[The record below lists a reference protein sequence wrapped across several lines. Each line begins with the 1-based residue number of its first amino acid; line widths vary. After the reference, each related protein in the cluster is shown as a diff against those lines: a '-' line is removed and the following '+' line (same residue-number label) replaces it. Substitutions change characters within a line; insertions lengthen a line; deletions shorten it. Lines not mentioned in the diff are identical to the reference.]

1 MTTARSLLRSGSAA
15 TAAQL
20 VRIVALQVAHMIAG
34 RYVPPEQRG
43 VWSWLEALFL
53 LLASVR
59 DLGVTNHVV
68 RLAPMPFGTFLR
80 VELVAGLALAGA
92 VFGGAPWLAAGF
104 AGGGEDVVAGIRVL
118 AIGIVLEGLGAVA
131 LIWFEAKL
139 RIERTLS
146 AEILRTIAY
155 CAVVLWGALHGWG
168 FWSFVAGQLAGQL
181 LFALELWRRARP
193 EIELAAAPGGALRLV
208 ADSLPLAG
216 VWWLTT
222 AVAYGDSFVLGGL
235 FGRADVGLFM
245 FGFTYAFL
253 VFRVLQQPIARSLFP
268 ALVAF
273 GGRPDEQLRA
283 WRLATVLF
291 LALEVP
297 AALLLA
303 ANAELVA
310 LVLRGEE
317 YLGAAPYLRAP
328 RLRAARRSARAL
340 RRRAARGP
348 RPRSGAASSRSR
360 CSSSRWSPAAS
371 CSAAGSTR
379 RSAWPGPTSCPL
391 GAPVILVALLRAGG
405 AAELLRLAREL
416 AEIYLVPLAP
426 FALAWWLTPDSR
438 WLRLAATLAAAALA
452 LAWTWRR
459 HREEFRDFFAAAPP
473 TVPSPHLE
481 A

>member
-1 MTTARSLLRSGSAA
+1 M
-15 TAAQL
+15 
-20 VRIVALQVAHMIAG
+20 
-34 RYVPPEQRG
+34 PPEQWG

-59 DLGVTNHVV
+59 DLGVTNHVM

-317 YLGAAPYLRAP
+317 YLGAAPYLRLLAFAP
-328 RLRAARRSARAL
+328 LVDPLGRFGGELL
-340 RRRAARGP
+340 VARG
-348 RPRSGAASSRSR
+348 RDRARILSLALQLVALVAGGILL
-360 CSSSRWSPAAS
+360 CRWLDSPI
-371 CSAAGSTR
+371 GM
-379 RSAWPGPTSCPL
+379 AWAHFLPL